1 MDLPPGRDKTTPFS
15 LPGEA
20 REMRGIAAVDAFGG
34 KLAPLGVLVALLM
47 AASAHAAGEP
57 SVAKAVDVRPE
68 ATGLYNGATIVLS
81 AQDDLYVG
89 QKITTGTQGEVQIVF
104 ADDTRMVVGPGSS
117 LVIEK
122 YLMRNGG
129 TASQFA
135 VSALGGTFRFITGKS
150 AKTAYKIDTPTG
162 TIGVRGTRF
171 DFNVNTRK
179 TKIILFDGEVTF
191 CSDSG
196 GCKPVKGKCDIG
208 EGDASD
214 TQITKQGSTDDFI
227 YVKSQRSLG
236 SSFKVSGAGAC
247 GSKQETT
254 TKQVEKPE
262 EAPPPEKPPA
272 KPDPVPDPVPDPL
285 PE

>member
-1 MDLPPGRDKTTPFS
+1 
-15 LPGEA
+15 
-20 REMRGIAAVDAFGG
+20 VDAFGG
-34 KLAPLGVLVALLM
+34 KLASLGALLALLM

-57 SVAKAVDVRPE
+57 AVAKAVDVRPE

-81 AQDDLYVG
+81 AEDDLYEG
-89 QKITTGTQGEVQIVF
+89 QKITTGGQGQVQIVF
-104 ADDTRMVVGPGSS
+104 ADDTHMVVGPGSS

-171 DFNVNTRK
+171 DFNVNTKK

-196 GCKPVKGKCDIG
+196 GCKQVKGKCDVG
-208 EGDASD
+208 EGDTSD
-214 TQITKQGSTDDFI
+214 TQITKHGNTDDFI

-236 SSFKVSGAGAC
+236 NSFKVSGAGAC
-247 GSKQETT
+247 GSASQETT
-254 TKQVEKPE
+254 TKQVEKSDPV
-262 EAPPPEKPPA
+262 PEKPPA

>member
-1 MDLPPGRDKTTPFS
+1 MDLPEPAVIRQTPFS

-20 REMRGIAAVDAFGG
+20 SEMKGMSAVGAFGG
-34 KLAPLGVLVALLM
+34 KLVPLGALLALLM
-47 AASAHAAGEP
+47 AAPGQAAGEP
-57 SVAKAVDVRPE
+57 AIAKAVDVRPE
-68 ATGLYNGATIVLS
+68 ATGLFNGATIVLS
-81 AQDDLYVG
+81 AQDDLYEG
-89 QKITTGTQGEVQIVF
+89 QKITTGAQGQVQIVF

-117 LVIEK
+117 LIIEK

-162 TIGVRGTRF
+162 TIGVRGTKF
-171 DFNVNTRK
+171 DFTVKKKK

-196 GCKPVKGKCDIG
+196 GCKPVKGKCDVG
-208 EGDASD
+208 EGDTSD
-214 TQITKQGSTDDFI
+214 TQITKHGNADDFI

-247 GSKQETT
+247 GSTSQETA
-254 TKQVEKPE
+254 KQVEKPDL
-262 EAPPPEKPPA
+262 PEKPPA

>member
-1 MDLPPGRDKTTPFS
+1 VG
-15 LPGEA
+15 
-20 REMRGIAAVDAFGG
+20 AFGG
-34 KLAPLGVLVALLM
+34 RLAPLGALVALLM

-57 SVAKAVDVRPE
+57 SIAKAVDVRPE
-68 ATGLYNGATIVLS
+68 ATGLYDGATIVLS
-81 AQDDLYVG
+81 AQDDLYEG
-89 QKITTGTQGEVQIVF
+89 QKITTGAQGQVQIVF
-104 ADDTRMVVGPGSS
+104 ADDTHMVVGPGSS

-162 TIGVRGTRF
+162 TIGVRGTKF
-171 DFNVNTRK
+171 DFTVK
-179 TKIILFDGEVTF
+179 KKKVKIVLFEGEVTF

-196 GCKPVKGKCDIG
+196 GCKSVKGKCDVG
-208 EGDASD
+208 EGDSSD
-214 TQITKQGSTDDFI
+214 TNVIRQGNTDDFM
-227 YVKSQRSLG
+227 YVKSQRSLN
-236 SSFKVSGAGAC
+236 SSFKVNGASAC
-247 GSKQETT
+247 GSGSQETT
-254 TKQVEKPE
+254 TKQVDKADP
-262 EAPPPEKPPA
+262 APEKPPA